1 MVMIMSAPVADGY
14 WGDEAE
20 GTQRALSYRMSARN
34 VRNGSVADFI
44 EMWGELSMRT
54 KELKTPSPGGRA
66 RSCSFLLSAYQCY
79 LI

>member
-1 MVMIMSAPVADGY
+1 MVMIMLAPVADGY

-54 KELKTPSPGGRA
+54 KKS
-66 RSCSFLLSAYQCY
+66 
-79 LI
+79 